1 MTTLG
6 TLEQK
11 FNQLAVTEDDGNNT
25 ILDEEVWAAI
35 NAFFD
40 ENGLLKHKTVSY
52 NDFIYNGI
60 PRIIEANRHVIIE
73 GESPDKSK
81 KRYEVEFDEPFI
93 EPPSFTETD
102 GEQHRIYPM
111 ECLHRNIT
119 YASEIYVD
127 VTVTS
132 PAGVT
137 TLYEK
142 TNIGAIPTMKN
153 SDLCNLTPIVNDKE
167 KLARKGEDLYDEG
180 GYYIIAPRGSRS
192 SGCAQRRILVAQ
204 ECAANNRVYVFEKR
218 KSAPKY
224 EVYGEI
230 KSASTTGVHTTTT
243 IVGLLARKLSVLLPW
258 IDAAA
263 IPLGIV
269 FRALGATSEKEMV
282 YYILGPGYEKDREAL
297 DLVIPSLEYSYE
309 CDNATTALHYIGKK
323 GKKFT
328 APKTTSEEEPEVEDG
343 EDPVPLDDVEM
354 EEVADGIKN
363 DAISYATHLLT
374 SEFLPH
380 LGSDFR
386 KKLFFLGMMVRKVIF
401 GALKRRKP
409 EDRDHYR
416 NKWSKLDGTLL
427 AGQFFGAFRRMITDM
442 VNATKLAISRGQSVD
457 IRSWIKPVTITNAIH
472 GAIANNNWNIRG
484 GAAQGISQMYE
495 QFNAAASKANARKQS
510 VPILQDG
517 GKVIAPRD
525 LHGAHY
531 SIACVVGDTKI
542 LSTDHREICARDMR
556 DQDVMTI
563 NPMTL
568 EEEVS
573 STYNFIELHD
583 RHVVEIVTNDGHTIR
598 CTLDHPF
605 LKADRTWVAADDLDC
620 GDIVIVRDQRGQY
633 GYATIIWIVSCPT
646 EAVYDFTTHSPNH
659 SFVANGFITHNCPS
673 ETPEGKK
680 VGLLKNMALPCQ
692 ITVGTSP
699 YPIIDILKKM
709 DVVMFEDLPTPTA
722 NKTPKD
728 LKTLSYTIVYVN
740 GDWICST
747 SKPKELVRELRMLR
761 RSSGIGFQTSI
772 AQLIEDNEI
781 RISTESGRMCRPLLI
796 ADMGELNLRVQ
807 HIRSLVAGE
816 TTWTDL
822 MAKGL
827 VEIIDKEEEEYC
839 LIAGFPS
846 DLEKEDMKMKFTHC
860 EMHPSLMYGVGG
872 SLIPFPAHNQSPRNT
887 YQSAMGKQAI
897 GIPFTN
903 YRQVMQ
909 GTHHVLNYVQK
920 PIALSGR
927 FDCWVRSTA
936 CRSKCDDGR
945 VSV

>member
-230 KSASTTGVHTTTT
+230 KSASTTGVHTTTA

-659 SFVANGFITHNCPS
+659 SFVANGFVTHNCPS

-747 SKPKELVRELRMLR
+747 SKPKDLVRELRMLR
-761 RSSGIGFQTSI
+761 RSSGIRFSN
-772 AQLIEDNEI
+772 LD
-781 RISTESGRMCRPLLI
+781 RPV
-796 ADMGELNLRVQ
+796 DRGQ
-807 HIRSLVAGE
+807 
-816 TTWTDL
+816 
-822 MAKGL
+822 
-827 VEIIDKEEEEYC
+827 
-839 LIAGFPS
+839 
-846 DLEKEDMKMKFTHC
+846 
-860 EMHPSLMYGVGG
+860 
-872 SLIPFPAHNQSPRNT
+872 
-887 YQSAMGKQAI
+887 
-897 GIPFTN
+897 
-903 YRQVMQ
+903 
-909 GTHHVLNYVQK
+909 
-920 PIALSGR
+920 
-927 FDCWVRSTA
+927 
-936 CRSKCDDGR
+936 
-945 VSV
+945 